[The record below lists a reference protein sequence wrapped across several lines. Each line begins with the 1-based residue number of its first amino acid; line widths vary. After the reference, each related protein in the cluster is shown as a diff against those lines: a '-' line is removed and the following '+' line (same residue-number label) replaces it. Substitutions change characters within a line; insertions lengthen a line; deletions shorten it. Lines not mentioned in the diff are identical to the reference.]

1 MTQNPALNGPLR
13 SGEEWDS
20 VEKGVGRGWAASGL
34 PGTAAA
40 SPRDGG
46 IQLGFGEN
54 SPQGKSLSVVRL
66 DGSGGGSGRVEEEGC
81 EV

>member
-1 MTQNPALNGPLR
+1 MERNWN
-13 SGEEWDS
+13 S

-34 PGTAAA
+34 PGTPAA

-66 DGSGGGSGRVEEEGC
+66 DGSGGWEWEGGGRGL
-81 EV
+81 